1 MPSRKKNGSTHY
13 LAMWDMLGLE
23 CIFNITE
30 HFKEI
35 EDHEKKLMWNMLK
48 DPDFKDIGPP
58 KIPLNMM
65 ILRAKFNS
73 QRAYEIYE
81 FNSTM
86 TESELRKAFANNPQP
101 VVDWIR
107 ENGHK
112 IYSDYEKTE
121 RRMIV

>member
-1 MPSRKKNGSTHY
+1 MPSRKKNASTQY

-30 HFKEI
+30 FFKEH
-35 EDHEKKLMWNMLK
+35 EEWEKKKIWQVLK
-48 DPDFKDIGPP
+48 EERFHDIEP
-58 KIPLNMM
+58 KLPLNMM
-65 ILRAKFNS
+65 ILRAKVNT

-86 TESELRKAFANNPQP
+86 SENELRKEFAKDPQP
-101 VVDWIR
+101 LVDWIR
-107 ENGHK
+107 ENGYK
-112 IYSDYEKTE
+112 IYSDYEKTK